1 MTWQVPFIAQS
12 EPMDITDLLILA
24 KEKDASDVH
33 LTVGAPPMLR
43 LRGELRTVDGLP
55 PLTKES
61 LHAMIYDVLADNQKA
76 RFEEQWDLDFSIEV
90 LQLGR
95 FRVNVFRQRRGEGA
109 VFRVIPS
116 NVSPLEALGLP
127 PVLADLALRDR
138 GLFLV
143 TGPTGSGKSTTLA
156 AMVDVINERR
166 AGHIITLEDPIEFV
180 HEHKHCVVNQRE
192 IGQNAKSFAGALR
205 AALREDPDVILVGE
219 MRDLETISMALTA
232 AETGHLVLATLHTSS
247 AAQTVNRIIDVFSS
261 DQQSQVR
268 VQLAE
273 SLVGV
278 VAQLLLP
285 AADNQGR
292 VPAVEV
298 LVATPAVRNLIRET
312 KVHQIP
318 SAIQTGSR
326 DGMQSLD
333 QHLRELVKRGKITH
347 DIAQRWA
354 TDKVTFAGDGHRDAV
369 RAGAMPAGP
378 PQDIWTAWTGTEEA
392 KRARA

>member
-1 MTWQVPFIAQS
+1 
-12 EPMDITDLLILA
+12 MDITDLLILA
-24 KEKDASDVH
+24 KERDASDLH
-33 LTVGAPPMLR
+33 LTVGRPPMLR
-43 LRGELRTVDGLP
+43 LRGELRTIDGAP

-61 LHAMIYDVLADNQKA
+61 LHEMMYEVLADNQKA
-76 RFEEQWDLDFSIEV
+76 RFEEQWDLDFSVEV
-90 LQLGR
+90 QNLGR

-116 NVSPLEALGLP
+116 KIAPLEALGLP
-127 PVLADLALRDR
+127 PILKELALRDR
-138 GLFLV
+138 GLLLV

-156 AMVDVINERR
+156 GMVDVINERR
-166 AGHIITLEDPIEFV
+166 SAHIITLEDPIEYV
-180 HEHKHCVVNQRE
+180 HDHKNCVVNQRE
-192 IGQNAKSFAGALR
+192 IGQNAKSFSSGLR

-247 AAQTVNRIIDVFSS
+247 AAQTVNRVIDVFSS

-285 AADNQGR
+285 TADNKGR

-312 KVHQIP
+312 KIHQIP
-318 SAIQTGSR
+318 SAIQTGAKE
-326 DGMQSLD
+326 GMQSLD
-333 QHLRELVKRGKITH
+333 QHLRELVKRGKITRET
-347 DIAQRWA
+347 AQRWA
-354 TDKVTFAGDGHRDAV
+354 TDKAVFGGDGTRDAV
-369 RAGAMPAGP
+369 AAGATPAAAA
-378 PQDIWTAWTGTEEA
+378 QDPWAAWTGTEEGNRV
-392 KRARA
+392 RA

>member
-1 MTWQVPFIAQS
+1 
-12 EPMDITDLLILA
+12 
-24 KEKDASDVH
+24 
-33 LTVGAPPMLR
+33 MLR
-43 LRGELRTVDGLP
+43 LRGELRTIDGAP

-61 LHAMIYDVLADNQKA
+61 LHEMMYEVLADNQKA
-76 RFEEQWDLDFSIEV
+76 RFEEQWDLDFSVEV
-90 LQLGR
+90 QNLGR

-116 NVSPLEALGLP
+116 KIAPLEALGLP
-127 PVLADLALRDR
+127 PILKELALRDR
-138 GLFLV
+138 GLLLV

-156 AMVDVINERR
+156 GMVDVINERR
-166 AGHIITLEDPIEFV
+166 SAHIITLEDPIEYV
-180 HEHKHCVVNQRE
+180 HDHKNCVVNQRE
-192 IGQNAKSFAGALR
+192 IGQNAKSFSSGLR

-247 AAQTVNRIIDVFSS
+247 AHQTVNRVIDVFSS

-285 AADNQGR
+285 TADNKGR

-312 KVHQIP
+312 KIHQIP
-318 SAIQTGSR
+318 SAIQTGAKE
-326 DGMQSLD
+326 GMQSLD
-333 QHLRELVKRGKITH
+333 QHLRELVKRGKITRET
-347 DIAQRWA
+347 AQRWA
-354 TDKVTFAGDGHRDAV
+354 TDKAVFGGDGTRDAV
-369 RAGAMPAGP
+369 AAGATPAAAA
-378 PQDIWTAWTGTEEA
+378 QDPWAAWTGTEEA
-392 KRARA
+392 KRVRA

>member
-1 MTWQVPFIAQS
+1 
-12 EPMDITDLLILA
+12 MDITDLLILA

-61 LHAMIYDVLADNQKA
+61 LHAMIYDVMADNQKA

-90 LQLGR
+90 QQLGR

-273 SLVGV
+273 SLIGV

-354 TDKVTFAGDGHRDAV
+354 TDKVTFAGDGHRDAA
-369 RAGAMPAGP
+369 RAGAMPASL

>member
-1 MTWQVPFIAQS
+1 
-12 EPMDITDLLILA
+12 MDITDLLILA
-24 KEKDASDVH
+24 KERNASDLH
-33 LTVGAPPMLR
+33 LTVGTPPQLR
-43 LRGELRTVDGLP
+43 LRGELQSVEGFP
-55 PLTKES
+55 PLTREA
-61 LHAMIYDVLADNQKA
+61 LHDMIYEVLADSQKA

-90 LQLGR
+90 QNLGR

-116 NVSPLEALGLP
+116 KIAPLEALGLP
-127 PVLADLALRDR
+127 PILKELAMRDR
-138 GLFLV
+138 GLLLV

-156 AMVDVINERR
+156 AMLDVINDQR
-166 AGHIITLEDPIEFV
+166 AAHIITLEDPIEYV
-180 HEHKHCVVNQRE
+180 HEHKKCIVNQRE

-247 AAQTVNRIIDVFSS
+247 AAQTVNRIIDVFPS
-261 DQQSQVR
+261 DQQAQVR

-273 SLVGV
+273 SLIGV

-285 AADNQGR
+285 SADGKGR

-318 SAIQTGSR
+318 SAIQTGAK

-333 QHLRELVKRGKITH
+333 QHLRELVKKGRITPEV
-347 DIAQRWA
+347 ALRWA
-354 TDKVTFAGDGHRDAV
+354 SDKAMFAGDGHREPAASAAAVGAAMHDPWTTWTSAEDA
-369 RAGAMPAGP
+369 R
-378 PQDIWTAWTGTEEA
+378 
-392 KRARA
+392 RARM